1 VRLGI
6 LGGTFNPIHNGHIQM
21 ANYAIKNHKL
31 DDVFIL
37 PSGNPPH
44 KNKIE
49 LINPYERYEMC
60 LLATM
65 HYDNLLVEALEIERS
80 GKTYTFDT
88 LNQLKNRYSINN
100 QIYYIIGGDT
110 LLNLHKWKRD
120 KEVFKMTNFI
130 AFLRKG
136 YDNKAIIKQKDLLE
150 KEYNANILLDYS
162 EILDISSTEIRKN
175 VSQNISISNLVPK
188 EVEKYIYEHKIYR

>member
-1 VRLGI
+1 VKLGI

-21 ANYAIKNHKL
+21 ANYAIKNYQL

-37 PSGNPPH
+37 PSGQPPH

-49 LINPYERYEMC
+49 LINAYERYEMC
-60 LLATM
+60 LLAAM
-65 HYDNLLVEALEIERS
+65 HYDNIMVESLEIERS

-88 LNQLKNRYSINN
+88 LSQLRKQYDINS
-100 QIYYIIGGDT
+100 QIYYIVGGDT
-110 LLNLHKWKRD
+110 LLKLHSWKMA
-120 KEVFKMTNFI
+120 KEVFKMTTFI

-136 YDNKAIIKQKDLLE
+136 YNNKEIITQSDLLK

-162 EILDISSTEIRKN
+162 EILDVSSTEIRKKI
-175 VSQNISISNLVPK
+175 SQNISISNLVSK
-188 EVEKYIYEHKIYR
+188 EVEQYIYEHKIYR